1 MLFSFIKICIFAIKS
16 QYVGIMDSIG
26 EIIKARRKE
35 FRLTQAQLAK
45 LAKVGINTL
54 TQIERN
60 EGNPTLA
67 VLERILETM
76 GLRLTATVIE
86 R

>member
-1 MLFSFIKICIFAIKS
+1 MFVHLQKNHNLLGF
-16 QYVGIMDSIG
+16 MDSIG
-26 EIIKARRKE
+26 GIIKARRKE

-45 LAKVGINTL
+45 LAQVGINTL

-67 VLERILETM
+67 VLERLLTTM

-86 R
+86 

>member
-1 MLFSFIKICIFAIKS
+1 
-16 QYVGIMDSIG
+16 MDSIG
-26 EIIKARRKE
+26 GIIKARRKE

-45 LAKVGINTL
+45 LAQVGINTL

-67 VLERILETM
+67 VLERLLTTM

-86 R
+86 